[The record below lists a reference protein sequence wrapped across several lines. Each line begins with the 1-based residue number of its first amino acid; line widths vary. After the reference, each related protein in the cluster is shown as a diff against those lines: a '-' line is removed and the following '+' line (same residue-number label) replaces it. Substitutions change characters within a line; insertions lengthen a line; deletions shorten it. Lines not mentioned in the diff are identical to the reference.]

1 MIASPARSS
10 TRPSPYVNRGVAP
23 RRASQN
29 ATPSGIA
36 VAASAK
42 LWIVSA
48 SKATLPDASTTPVW
62 IAAVIMSPTKDHFNA
77 RSPRSL
83 EAMEGSTMP
92 CACV

>member
-10 TRPSPYVNRGVAP
+10 TRPRPYVNRGVAP

-29 ATPSGIA
+29 ATPRGIA

-48 SKATLPDASTTPVW
+48 SKATLPDSSTTPVW
-62 IAAVIMSPTKDHFNA
+62 IRAVTMSPPNDHFSA
-77 RSPRSL
+77 HIPRSL
-83 EAMEGSTMP
+83 EAMDGSTMP
-92 CACV
+92 CACP